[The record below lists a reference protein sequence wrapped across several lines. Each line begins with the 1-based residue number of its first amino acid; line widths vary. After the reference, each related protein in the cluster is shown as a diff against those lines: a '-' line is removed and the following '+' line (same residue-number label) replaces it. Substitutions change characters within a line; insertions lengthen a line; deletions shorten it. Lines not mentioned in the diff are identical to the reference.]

1 MTVALIP
8 CATTEWI
15 ETGRL
20 LGRVELSP
28 ARRRRGRV
36 RRLGRGTLADL
47 RLKQIYHAP
56 DELATRAARW
66 LGRKLVVPTKSV
78 DALAEVDVGLWSG
91 LTEAELKARYASAH
105 RQLRESPL
113 SVSPPGGESLGDA
126 DARLRA
132 FLKKQVRPNGKTP
145 LGFVMRPVSFSLAR
159 CALEGRDPTDVWE
172 YRPPGARADHHR
184 TRGRPALRRHPAGTP
199 DETP

>member
-28 ARRRRGRV
+28 APAAEDECAGWAEA
-36 RRLGRGTLADL
+36 LADL

-159 CALEGRDPTDVWE
+159 CALEGRDPTDVWDT
-172 YRPPGARADHHR
+172 ARQVR
-184 TRGRPALRRHPAGTP
+184 EPIIIEPAGDQTEAASAGTP
-199 DETP
+199 QTP